1 MTPSAQPT
9 AASAHLVLLGR
20 FACRI
25 GDDEV
30 RLSPTLERVLAFLA
44 LARRRVRRH
53 ELAATLWPGHTDRE
67 AMTRLRTVLWKVP
80 AAVRDVLVSVD
91 TASVGLHPD
100 AVVDLYA
107 LDGDAAS
114 VADADLLLRGR
125 LLPGWSEE
133 WVLVERERHRQLQ
146 LHALEDR
153 SAACCREGRH
163 ADASRFALAAV
174 AREPLRE
181 SARRRL
187 VEVHLAEGNVAAAL
201 AEYDAFRRHLHAEL
215 GLPPTAALR
224 DLVRPLLAG
233 CTDGGPARG
242 ATGGDLPATSKL

>member
-114 VADADLLLRGR
+114 AASAADADLLLRGE

-224 DLVRPLLAG
+224 DLVRPLF
-233 CTDGGPARG
+233 TVD
-242 ATGGDLPATSKL
+242 